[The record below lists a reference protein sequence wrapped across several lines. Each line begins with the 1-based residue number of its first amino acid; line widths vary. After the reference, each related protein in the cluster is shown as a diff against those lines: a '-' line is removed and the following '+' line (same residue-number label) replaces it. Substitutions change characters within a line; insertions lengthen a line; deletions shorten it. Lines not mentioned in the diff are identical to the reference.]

1 MFKKEIATA
10 STVYASIL
18 PRVNSFLERYAVD
31 CDEKQYKVYLAD
43 LIKYSCVEFVSV
55 KDNKLWTLVIDPK
68 VNDYGFVVI
77 PSDEFHKD
85 LVLKEKVMI
94 ECT

>member
-1 MFKKEIATA
+1 MFKKEIAIA
-10 STVYASIL
+10 STEYAALL
-18 PRVNSFLERYAVD
+18 PRVNSFLERYAVGWTEED
-31 CDEKQYKVYLAD
+31 KVSVAD

-85 LVLKEKVMI
+85 LVLKEKVAI
-94 ECT
+94 KCT

>member
-1 MFKKEIATA
+1 MFEKEIATA
-10 STVYASIL
+10 STAYASIL

-31 CDEKQYKVYLAD
+31 WDEKKDKVSVAD

-55 KDNKLWTLVIDPK
+55 EDNKLWTLVIAPK

-85 LVLKEKVMI
+85 LVLEEKVVVK
-94 ECT
+94 CT